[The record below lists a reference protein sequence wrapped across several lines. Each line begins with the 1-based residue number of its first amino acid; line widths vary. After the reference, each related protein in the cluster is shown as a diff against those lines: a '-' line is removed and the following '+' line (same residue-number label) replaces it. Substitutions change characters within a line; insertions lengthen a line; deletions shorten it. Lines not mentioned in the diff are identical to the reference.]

1 MKRSIDTDVFIA
13 GGGPGGLAVAIAAR
27 RAGFDVV
34 VADMASPPID
44 KACGE
49 GIMPDGLEALE
60 RLGVVVPSEVCVPFR
75 GIRFVDDSGSV
86 DADFPVGTGRG
97 IRRKTLHEILLNAA
111 ERLGVAMIWKSRVT
125 AATGAANAST
135 GPLAEGVIVGGSR
148 VRFRWAVAA
157 DGYNSRLAAAA
168 GLHDAQPARRR
179 VGFRE
184 HYRIEPWSK
193 HVEVHWSDCG
203 QLYLTPIASDEVCA
217 AFITRRKDLRLP
229 EALSS
234 FPEAQRR
241 LAGAPSIEPV
251 LGAVTSTR
259 RLSAVFR
266 GNLALAGDASGSVD
280 AVTGEGLAMA
290 FRQAMALAD
299 AMRANDLAQYQ
310 RAHDEIMRRPLAM
323 ARLMLMM
330 DDHPGLRCRVFRVL
344 SSAPHLFEKM
354 LAIHVGAMSPLD
366 VGVRNAATFG
376 WRLIT
381 A

>member
-1 MKRSIDTDVFIA
+1 MIRSIETDVFIA
-13 GGGPGGLAVAIAAR
+13 GGGPAGLAVAIAAR
-27 RAGFDVV
+27 RAGFDVM

-49 GIMPDGLEALE
+49 GLMPDGLQALE
-60 RLGVVVPSEVCVPFR
+60 RLGVVVPPEVCVPFR
-75 GIRFVDDSGSV
+75 GIRFVDDSGAV
-86 DADFPVGTGRG
+86 AADFPVGTGRG
-97 IRRKTLHEILLNAA
+97 IQRKVLHEILLNAA
-111 ERLGVAMIWKSRVT
+111 ERLGVAIMWKARVT
-125 AATGAANAST
+125 AASDAKSADAR
-135 GPLAEGVIVGGSR
+135 PLAEGVMVGGSR

-157 DGYNSRLAAAA
+157 DGHNSRLAAAA

-203 QLYLTPIASDEVCA
+203 QLYLTPTASNEVCA
-217 AFITRRKDLRLP
+217 AFITSRKDVRLP
-229 EALSS
+229 DALAS
-234 FPEAQRR
+234 FPEAHRR
-241 LAGAPSIEPV
+241 LSGAPSIGPV
-251 LGAVTSTR
+251 LGAVTATR
-259 RLSAVFR
+259 KLRAVFR

-280 AVTGEGLAMA
+280 AVTGEGLAMT
-290 FRQAMALAD
+290 FRQAMALAQ
-299 AMRANDLAQYQ
+299 AMREDDLSQYQ
-310 RAHDEIMRRPLAM
+310 SAHDQIMRRPLAM

-330 DDHPGLRCRVFRVL
+330 DDHPRLRHRVFRVL

-366 VGVRNAATFG
+366 LGVRNAATFG